1 LNEKRHGVLFTALTL
16 VLGFAL
22 LTTPLAAPRLQS
34 VSNFEAEEAHTLQ
47 TAAVTPALESPASIT
62 LQAGDPPLFADVKEH
77 TKAKPSNIP
86 GTPGDSWDDL
96 VTSAVLLDVLS
107 SLNNPSGLT
116 RDTSRADDSDYGAVI
131 VPGSVGTY
139 VFTLFNNDIAACDY
153 EFSIKEG
160 PDAPNWAK
168 FPIDYRLKVAGGA
181 TSSWMRLGVLKG
193 EVFTGSVPASVSGVP
208 GSQEFELE
216 WKWDFTSSDEQD
228 LTDTQLGVAAE
239 PYRLLLT
246 MRAEAC
252 IRLFIE
258 LDPNGG
264 DAITPNLIRY
274 DRGMTYG
281 EKQSQYP
288 GKGSVPEPTW
298 DGHTFRF
305 WSLTADG
312 TAELDWDATIPVNGG
327 KVYAIWATDTPSD
340 ILITLDPNG
349 GDAITPNQIGYPSV
363 TTYGAKQSQYPGKGS
378 VPVPT
383 WAGHT
388 FRFWSLT
395 ADGTAELDWDATI
408 PAAGGRVY
416 AIWATDT
423 PSDILITL
431 DPNGGNAITPNQI
444 GYPSVTTYGAKQ
456 SQYPGKGT
464 VAAPTWAGHTFRF
477 WSLTADGT
485 AELDWDATI
494 PSAGGRVYAIWE
506 EDEKPEPGPVIPPWV
521 RAAALAACAVPLFPV
536 IGAVTLLLPA
546 LPVLFGGLLALPC
559 LLCLKPCDECTC
571 EDKCQ
576 NPDCDCDCCK
586 QDAIGEIE
594 EPPKTGDS
602 SAAMWSALAMLT
614 LSGAAAL
621 VLARKRREEEGDQ

>member
-1 LNEKRHGVLFTALTL
+1 MNEKRHGVLFTALTL

-349 GDAITPNQIGYPSV
+349 G
-363 TTYGAKQSQYPGKGS
+363 
-378 VPVPT
+378 
-383 WAGHT
+383 
-388 FRFWSLT
+388 
-395 ADGTAELDWDATI
+395 
-408 PAAGGRVY
+408 
-416 AIWATDT
+416 
-423 PSDILITL
+423 
-431 DPNGGNAITPNQI
+431 NAITPNQI